1 LKRKVWLIKPWPFIE
16 SWIIYTKTGS
26 GEQSIMF
33 EKTQSKRVADIV
45 VRTGAGG
52 MTQPRTDTP
61 YHLPDAPE
69 PAATRKRRERVE
81 RRRLEAVRARLL

>member
-1 LKRKVWLIKPWPFIE
+1 MRKVWLIKPWAFIE

-26 GEQSIMF
+26 GEQSIIF